1 MHKGI
6 KRKQELT
13 EEVEKAV
20 DDLLNGT
27 AVNSS
32 GEWLQREYIR
42 LMRREAQ
49 YRKSENESKLPKN
62 TDKKDGEHSD
72 QNRSDQ

>member
-1 MHKGI
+1 MQTGI

-13 EEVEKAV
+13 DDVKKAV

-27 AVNSS
+27 AVTSS

-49 YRKSENESKLPKN
+49 YRRYENESNLKQN
-62 TDKKDGEHSD
+62 TDKINGEHSNED
-72 QNRSDQ
+72 RPTQ